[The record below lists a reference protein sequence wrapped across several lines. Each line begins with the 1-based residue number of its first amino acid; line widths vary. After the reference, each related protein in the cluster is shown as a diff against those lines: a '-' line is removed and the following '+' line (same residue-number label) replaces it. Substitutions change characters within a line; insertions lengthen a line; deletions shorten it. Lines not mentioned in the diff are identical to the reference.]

1 MKYLAIKMNQV
12 VKYDLEVKENKIM
25 KRNNK
30 ALYEKIMRNVSKEV
44 KRALNEDSMF
54 ERRYRQMIQIN
65 CAAKAIRKI
74 FKREGIDSLY
84 IDRKNSLIDDY
95 LYLSRVFIDDETNKL
110 TIYVSEDYYP
120 AEPDVTDFVYIFS
133 EFLDAGIDA
142 NMVYKAVRDQL
153 GGDYSDIEEKYKPY
167 LG

>member
-1 MKYLAIKMNQV
+1 MR
-12 VKYDLEVKENKIM
+12 
-25 KRNNK
+25 RNNK

-44 KRALNEDSMF
+44 KKVLNEDSMF
-54 ERRYRQMIQIN
+54 ERRYRQMIQIT

-84 IDRKNSLIDDY
+84 IDKKNSLIDDY

-120 AEPDVTDFVYIFS
+120 VEPDVTDFVYIFK
-133 EFLDAGIDA
+133 ELLDAGIDA

-153 GGDYSDIEEKYKPY
+153 GGDYSDIEEMYKPY